1 VLGPL
6 TPRHLGIVMTAFA
19 EGAVFLALLRRA
31 TPDRLYLGL
40 AAATLAAFCLMT
52 SMHERY
58 AFAALVFLAPLLAHR
73 PIQVTWG
80 ILAVAISL
88 NVAAGAPPDTIGPI
102 VPIGGLVGT
111 AGSVAM
117 VVATGVALVAL
128 VRRGPSVGGRDAP
141 GAPPGTSGGSG
152 AATS

>member
-1 VLGPL
+1 
-6 TPRHLGIVMTAFA
+6 
-19 EGAVFLALLRRA
+19 
-31 TPDRLYLGL
+31 
-40 AAATLAAFCLMT
+40 
-52 SMHERY
+52 MHERY

-88 NVAAGAPPDTIGPI
+88 NVAAGAPPDEIGPI
-102 VPIGGLVGT
+102 VPINGLMGT

-117 VVATGVALVAL
+117 IVATGVALFSL

-141 GAPPGTSGGSG
+141 GTPPDTSAGSG